1 MDYSPQNVTFPVKM
15 DFNPFS
21 SGIPV
26 FYGMYSISIAS
37 LRHYKRRDRGRS
49 VKARKRK
56 RAEGRAPLDPR
67 VFRRACDYARSS
79 SVSAWAVAKA
89 AAPTAAAAATAA
101 APAFKAPSSPVGAKG
116 LGSLASFAGGCGSG
130 ARARAS
136 AWGRG
141 QCLDRDQVQPASRC
155 APDLWHSHIAAR

>member
-1 MDYSPQNVTFPVKM
+1 M

-101 APAFKAPSSPVGAKG
+101 APAFKAPSSPGRGKG
-116 LGSLASFAGGCGSG
+116 LGVARVVRRRLRFGLLGLGLRRGVGVSVWIGIRSNLRRDAPLTCGI
-130 ARARAS
+130 RV
-136 AWGRG
+136 
-141 QCLDRDQVQPASRC
+141 LL
-155 APDLWHSHIAAR
+155 PDNAA